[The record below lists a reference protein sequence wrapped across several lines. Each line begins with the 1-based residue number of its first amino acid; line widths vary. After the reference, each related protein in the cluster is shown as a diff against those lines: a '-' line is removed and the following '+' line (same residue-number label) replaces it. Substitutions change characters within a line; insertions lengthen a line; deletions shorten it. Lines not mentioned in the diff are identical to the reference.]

1 MIRAIGWA
9 AKAILADFAH
19 PIVARWGWAW
29 ITIVLAG
36 LAGLVAVTDIIAAVG
51 QAPTIL
57 RTAETVLARRFA
69 DIIPTLWQV
78 DIATI
83 SGTVIEL
90 ALMTETIPA

>member
-57 RTAETVLARRFA
+57 ITGRAGLIETTYA
-69 DIIPTLWQV
+69 
-78 DIATI
+78 IATRSLTDAVDGLTAI
-83 SGTVIEL
+83 LWTVQAGL
-90 ALMTETIPA
+90 